1 VIVSL
6 CIALKRP
13 HLKHCVQCWVPQ
25 CKKDSRLWECA
36 QRRVTKMVKGLEGE
50 TYVSVAEVTWF
61 VQLGEEKAEG

>member
-1 VIVSL
+1 
-6 CIALKRP
+6 
-13 HLKHCVQCWVPQ
+13 VQCWVPQ